1 VVNRIDDFAITPEQ
15 NIAHAMTAL
24 MAQNKGAGKNDRM
37 REGFRC
43 GMILEIVYGAAV
55 MVICQVFAGE
65 LMALFVK
72 DEEVIGH
79 GVIYLHLIAVMYI
92 LPAVTNAIQGFF
104 RGIGDL
110 KVTLMSSFTNM
121 AVRVIAAAPMIL
133 LWNFGIEA
141 LPYSY
146 LAGWVAMLL
155 VETPLMIRIYRKK

>member
-1 VVNRIDDFAITPEQ
+1 
-15 NIAHAMTAL
+15 
-24 MAQNKGAGKNDRM
+24 M

-92 LPAVTNAIQGFF
+92 F
-104 RGIGDL
+104 RPLRMQFKD
-110 KVTLMSSFTNM
+110 SS
-121 AVRVIAAAPMIL
+121 
-133 LWNFGIEA
+133 
-141 LPYSY
+141 
-146 LAGWVAMLL
+146 
-155 VETPLMIRIYRKK
+155 VESET

>member
-1 VVNRIDDFAITPEQ
+1 
-15 NIAHAMTAL
+15 
-24 MAQNKGAGKNDRM
+24 
-37 REGFRC
+37 
-43 GMILEIVYGAAV
+43 

-146 LAGWVAMLL
+146 LAGWVRKMTKLLLSMQIYLEL
-155 VETPLMIRIYRKK
+155 VEIRILSKKILIGHLIRA

>member
-1 VVNRIDDFAITPEQ
+1 MKNGWKEFIYRIGIKSIILGVFLWGLVPTSAWVTNMVNETYAKSYEADFT
-15 NIAHAMTAL
+15 
-24 MAQNKGAGKNDRM
+24 
-37 REGFRC
+37 
-43 GMILEIVYGAAV
+43 LEDTE
-55 MVICQVFAGE
+55 E
-65 LMALFVK
+65 LL

>member
-1 VVNRIDDFAITPEQ
+1 
-15 NIAHAMTAL
+15 
-24 MAQNKGAGKNDRM
+24 
-37 REGFRC
+37 
-43 GMILEIVYGAAV
+43 
-55 MVICQVFAGE
+55 
-65 LMALFVK
+65 MALFVK

-121 AVRVIAAAPMIL
+121 AVRVIAAAMIL